1 MPLLYLKRH
10 NSGILVANMPSR
22 NTKFYSL
29 ILMAADFI
37 VLAFVFAIAYYI
49 RTQIDHR
56 ALLHVVY
63 THEYIESFLVVTPL
77 WILIFASLGL
87 YASQVYNRRLIE
99 WSRIALGSVLGI
111 LLIIGW
117 EYVTTRHFFPA
128 RLVALYV
135 LIGSA
140 VATILAR
147 EIIRFIRGQFYRYGR
162 GVSRVLIIGSSG
174 ATTDILRSLAT
185 TQRSGYQI
193 VGFAGPSKLL
203 QTHLGIKHFSRAE
216 DALKHIKSLRV
227 TTIIQTDLYDSDER
241 NQKILG
247 AAQMHHIQY
256 NFIPG
261 EPEFYTGKNT
271 VDVFLGYPMITVS
284 QTPLTGWGAIIKR
297 IFDLTLTVITLPLWG
312 LVVLGIAGLQKLF
325 NPGPV
330 FYMSKRLSRF
340 SKPVMIY
347 KFRTMGAQYG
357 KKDASLEF
365 EEMGRPD
372 LAAEYRKNHKVT
384 NDPRITRFG
393 KFLRDTSL
401 DEFPQFINVLKG
413 ELSLVGPRPILPQ
426 EVKFNPSRT
435 ALLHSVK
442 SGVTGLWQVSG
453 RSELSFDER
462 IELELYYAQN
472 WSFWMDLRILVKT
485 IMVVIRKTGAK

>member
-1 MPLLYLKRH
+1 
-10 NSGILVANMPSR
+10 MPSR

-37 VLAFVFAIAYYI
+37 VLALVFGVAYYV
-49 RTQIDHR
+49 RTQLDHR
-56 ALLHVVY
+56 ALLHTVY
-63 THEYIESFLVVTPL
+63 AREYFESFLTVAPV

-87 YASQVYNRRLIE
+87 YSSHTYTRRLVE
-99 WSRIALGSVLGI
+99 WSRIVLGSVIGI

-117 EYVTTRHFFPA
+117 EYTTGGHFFPA
-128 RLVALYV
+128 RLVAFYV

-140 VATILAR
+140 LAIIVVR
-147 EIIRFIRGQFYRYGR
+147 EILRFVQHQLFRYGR
-162 GVSRVLIIGSSG
+162 GVSRVLIIGNSA
-174 ATTDILRSLAT
+174 ATTDIMESLST
-185 TQRSGYQI
+185 THKSGYQI
-193 VGFAGPSKLL
+193 VAFAGPVKLL
-203 QTHLGIKHFSRAE
+203 PPHLGIKHYSYVE
-216 DALKHIKSLRV
+216 DALKCIEKCHI
-227 TTIIQTDLYDSDER
+227 TTIIQTDLYDSEDR
-241 NQKILG
+241 NHKILG
-247 AAQMHHIQY
+247 AAQLNHIQY

-284 QTPLTGWGAIIKR
+284 QTPLVGWGAILKR
-297 IFDLTLTVITLPLWG
+297 IFDLFFVIITLPFWG
-312 LVVLGIAGLQKLF
+312 LVVLVLAMLQKIF
-325 NPGPV
+325 NRGPV

-340 SKPVMIY
+340 SKPVNLY
-347 KFRTMGAQYG
+347 KFRTMSARYG
-357 KKDASLEF
+357 SKDASIEF

-372 LAAEYRKNHKVT
+372 LAEEYRKNHKVE

-393 KFLRDTSL
+393 RFLRDTSL
-401 DEFPQFINVLKG
+401 DEFPQFINVLRG

-453 RSELSFDER
+453 RSELSFEER

-472 WSFWMDLRILVKT
+472 WSFWLDLRILAKT
-485 IMVVIRKTGAK
+485 IMVVIRKTGAR

>member
-1 MPLLYLKRH
+1 
-10 NSGILVANMPSR
+10 MPSR
-22 NTKFYSL
+22 NTKLYSL

-37 VLAFVFAIAYYI
+37 VLALVFAVAYYV
-49 RTQIDHR
+49 RTQLDHR
-56 ALLHVVY
+56 ALLHAVY
-63 THEYIESFLVVTPL
+63 AREYIQSFLVVTPL

-87 YASQVYNRRLIE
+87 YTSQVYNRRLIE
-99 WSRIALGSVLGI
+99 WSRIALGALMGI

-117 EYVTTRHFFPA
+117 EYVTDRHFFPA

-140 VATILAR
+140 LALIMSR
-147 EIIRFIRGQFYRYGR
+147 ELIRGIRHQLYRYGR

-174 ATTDILRSLAT
+174 ATTDIMTSLAST
-185 TQRSGYQI
+185 HRSGYQV
-193 VGFAGPSKLL
+193 VGFAGPAKLL
-203 QTHLGIKHFSRAE
+203 PIHLGITHFSRVE
-216 DALKHIKSLRV
+216 EALKQIQKLRV
-227 TTIIQTDLYDSDER
+227 TTIIQTDLYDSEDR
-241 NQKILG
+241 NHAILG
-247 AAQMHHIQY
+247 AAQTNHIQY

-271 VDVFLGYPMITVS
+271 VDVFLGYPLITVS
-284 QTPLTGWGAIIKR
+284 QTPLIGWGSIIKR
-297 IFDLTLTVITLPLWG
+297 IFDVGVTVITLPLWG
-312 LVVLGIAGLQKLF
+312 LIVAILALLQKLF

-340 SKPVMIY
+340 SHPVMIS

-393 KFLRDTSL
+393 KLLRDTSL

-413 ELSLVGPRPILPQ
+413 DLSLVGPRPILPQ

-453 RSELSFDER
+453 RSELSFEER

-472 WSFWMDLRILVKT
+472 WSFWLDLRILAKT
-485 IMVVIRKTGAK
+485 ILVVIRKTGAK